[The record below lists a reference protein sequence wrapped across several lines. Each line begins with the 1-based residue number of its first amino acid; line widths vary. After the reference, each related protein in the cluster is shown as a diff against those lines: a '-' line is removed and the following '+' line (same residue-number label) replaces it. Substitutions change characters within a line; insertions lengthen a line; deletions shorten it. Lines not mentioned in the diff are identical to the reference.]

1 MKVMFGKYCTERKRI
16 EGGSGMVEAYIK
28 TEKGVWLCAAVVKSG
43 RDMREWGRPMRR
55 QSYAKGC
62 FHHIKG
68 IIYSAQAA
76 ECTSLPINVFTAHSM
91 HCKYIFFLFTVLHR
105 YTSTNL
111 THVTLIST
119 SLTYQ
124 QQLKEQHVHVVGG
137 THEPSTTEITMFVPG
152 IRAWLSNKN

>member
-1 MKVMFGKYCTERKRI
+1 
-16 EGGSGMVEAYIK
+16 MVEAYIK

-76 ECTSLPINVFTAHSM
+76 EFLVRVEGLGCVVWCVGIWWHRGWMCNNV
-91 HCKYIFFLFTVLHR
+91 KYRGKI
-105 YTSTNL
+105 
-111 THVTLIST
+111 
-119 SLTYQ
+119 
-124 QQLKEQHVHVVGG
+124 
-137 THEPSTTEITMFVPG
+137 
-152 IRAWLSNKN
+152 

>member
-1 MKVMFGKYCTERKRI
+1 
-16 EGGSGMVEAYIK
+16 MVEAYIK

-76 ECTSLPINVFTAHSM
+76 ECTSLPINVFTAHSIQ
-91 HCKYIFFLFTVLHR
+91 CNANAIIY
-105 YTSTNL
+105 NL
-111 THVTLIST
+111 ST
-119 SLTYQ
+119 SQIHIFIFYLLY
-124 QQLKEQHVHVVGG
+124 
-137 THEPSTTEITMFVPG
+137 
-152 IRAWLSNKN
+152 

>member
-1 MKVMFGKYCTERKRI
+1 MKGGVLRSTVPKEKKI
-16 EGGSGMVEAYIK
+16 EVGSGMLEAYIK
-28 TEKGVWLCAAVVKSG
+28 SEKGVWLCAAVVKSG

-91 HCKYIFFLFTVLHR
+91 QM
-105 YTSTNL
+105 
-111 THVTLIST
+111 
-119 SLTYQ
+119 Q
-124 QQLKEQHVHVVGG
+124 QQHYFYFIYFIYC
-137 THEPSTTEITMFVPG
+137 T
-152 IRAWLSNKN
+152 R